1 MKHAPATVAAV
12 KAPQLQIEAFFCNT
26 LTFSTGIPAF
36 IVSIQSS
43 GVEISLEYGGSAIV
57 VGTEEFTIK
66 IEH

>member
-26 LTFSTGIPAF
+26 LTFSTDIPAF

-57 VGTEEFTIK
+57 I
-66 IEH
+66 